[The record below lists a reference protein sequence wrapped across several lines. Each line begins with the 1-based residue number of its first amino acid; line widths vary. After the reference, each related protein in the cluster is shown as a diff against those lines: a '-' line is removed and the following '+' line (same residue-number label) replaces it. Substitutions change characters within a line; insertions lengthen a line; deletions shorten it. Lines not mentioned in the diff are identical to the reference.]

1 MYKFHL
7 LLLKSTESDIK
18 LYRKLF
24 LISSAAYFL
33 FWFVLISVDSKAF
46 DPIAGRGLVS
56 LSILAA
62 FTLSYTNKFFR
73 NNIVIVAYILS
84 YFLTFYYVFL
94 LAKNNF
100 SNIYSIGMMTILF
113 GIAVVFKESISL
125 LIYLSTC
132 LISVGISYLFL
143 ENPEVKPFLYLSI
156 LLTTSLV
163 AYLVM
168 SIRLKIQE
176 ELSINNIR
184 LEDAYREINEQK
196 KIVDIKNHDI
206 TDSIN
211 YARKIQQAIV
221 PSKTGLEEFLPESFI
236 YYRVKDIVSGDF
248 YWYHKY
254 EDELVI
260 AAVDCTGHGVPGALV
275 SMISVS
281 LLKQTVDIQGIHQPD
296 KILANLQKE
305 ITSFLHRGS
314 NDGMDIALCSVNLN
328 KMTLSF
334 AGAMLRIIMIR
345 DGVAKEIKGDRFPIS
360 RNTAM
365 NTIFT
370 NHTISLKKGDAFY
383 MFTDGYYDQFGGT
396 KHKKFM
402 YKNLEKLF
410 LSIYD
415 LDMQEQKSI
424 IENTHKNWK
433 GELEQVDDI
442 LVIGFK
448 A

>member
-1 MYKFHL
+1 L
-7 LLLKSTESDIK
+7 LLLKSTGSDIK

>member
-1 MYKFHL
+1 M
-7 LLLKSTESDIK
+7 LLKSTESDIK

>member
-1 MYKFHL
+1 M
-7 LLLKSTESDIK
+7 LLKSTGSDIK

>member
-1 MYKFHL
+1 M
-7 LLLKSTESDIK
+7 LLLKSTGSDIK

>member
-1 MYKFHL
+1 M
-7 LLLKSTESDIK
+7 KSTGSDIK